1 MTDEEAVRAGHAA
14 QREYSQVSG
23 AFDRVRGAILQE
35 LSATPV
41 SQPDKVLK
49 LHMAVQNLTAVEKA
63 LQEVITNG
71 VVASQA
77 LAMTGLNRPN

>member
-1 MTDEEAVRAGHAA
+1 MTDEEAERAGRAA
-14 QREYSQVSG
+14 AAEYQQLDG

-35 LSATPV
+35 LAATPV

-63 LQEVITNG
+63 LQAVISNG
-71 VVASQA
+71 VMAAQA
-77 LAMTGLNRPN
+77 LALAGLNRPN

>member
-1 MTDEEAVRAGHAA
+1 MTDEEAQRAGQEA
-14 QREYSQVSG
+14 QREYTQVAG

-35 LSATPV
+35 LSVTPV
-41 SQPDKVLK
+41 GQPEKVLK
-49 LHMAVQNLTAVEKA
+49 LHMAVQNLTAVERA

-77 LAMTGLNRPN
+77 LAMTGLTRPN